1 VTDLGTTVSTAHTY
15 KDVRPHETFIPG
27 LELARL
33 FYVEAV
39 RPLLDDACPGLPHGA
54 ALLGPGSEV
63 LGLDTA
69 RSTDHAW
76 GPRLQLFLP
85 SAERDRAELVSEMLA
100 ERLTA
105 RFRGHPT
112 RFVSSEEGTPML
124 SPDGSGRH
132 RVEVTDLGV
141 WLAGRL
147 GFDPRPAPSV
157 LDWLATP
164 SQLLAEV
171 TGGAVFHDGAG
182 ELNAA
187 RDSLA
192 WYPDDVWF
200 FLMAC
205 QWGRIA
211 QEEPFVGRS
220 GELGDDV
227 GGAVLAARLV
237 RDLMRLFLL
246 QHKAYAPYS
255 KWLGSAVRR
264 LPDGERIS
272 AALSAV
278 LSAGEWRLREENL
291 CQAYALAAEHHNA
304 LGLTAEVDGSPR
316 WFHDRPYRVVDAD
329 RFAEALHGR
338 IADPLVRALPRVG
351 GFDQFVDSTDV
362 LRDPRRA
369 RACALAVL
377 AP

>member
-1 VTDLGTTVSTAHTY
+1 VTDLGTTVSTALTY
-15 KDVRPHETFIPG
+15 KDFVPG
-27 LELARL
+27 IELARL
-33 FYVEAV
+33 FYAEAV
-39 RPLLDDACPGLPHGA
+39 RPVLDDAFPGLPHGA

-63 LGLDTA
+63 LGLDTP

-85 SAERDRAELVSEMLA
+85 AAERHRGDHLTDLLA
-100 ERLTA
+100 ERLPVT
-105 RFRGHPT
+105 FRGHAT
-112 RFVSSEEGTPML
+112 RFVSNEEGTPMP

-132 RVEVTDLGV
+132 RVEVTDVGA
-141 WLAGRL
+141 WLTARL
-147 GFDPRPAPSV
+147 GFDPRPAPGV
-157 LDWLATP
+157 VDWLATP

-171 TGGAVFHDGAG
+171 TAGAVFHDGAS

-187 RDSLA
+187 RDTLA

-246 QHKAYAPYS
+246 QHKVYAPYS

-264 LPDGERIS
+264 LPDGERIG
-272 AALSAV
+272 AALGAV
-278 LSAGEWRLREENL
+278 LSAGQWQPREESL
-291 CQAYALAAEHHNA
+291 CQAFALAAEHHNA
-304 LGLTAEVDGSPR
+304 LGVTAEVDAAPR
-316 WFHDRPYRVVDAD
+316 WFHDRPYRVLDAD
-329 RFAEALHGR
+329 RFTEALHER
-338 IADPLVRALPRVG
+338 ITDPLVRALPRVG
-351 GFDQFVDSTDV
+351 GVDQFVDSTDV
-362 LRDPRRA
+362 LSHPLRA